1 MNGINRKLR
10 GLALA
15 ALAATSLLS
24 QAAPVVSVS
33 PATQTIGI
41 GDPASIAIIVSGLTD
56 PIGGF
61 SLTLGFN
68 NSFLSSVSFL
78 NNPDGKMGATPL
90 DLSNGFSGGSLEL
103 FFVAD
108 VNATENSLAA
118 AQGVSFTLATVAF
131 LGSANGLS
139 PLKLADVVLSNWNG
153 EQNLAGV
160 GSRDG
165 EICVGGDCSGNVSE
179 IPEPA
184 TLLLAGTALG
194 ALALRRRKLAV

>member
-41 GDPASIAIIVSGLTD
+41 GDSASIAIIVTGLTD
-56 PIGGF
+56 PMGGF

-68 NSFLSSVSFL
+68 DTFLSSVSFL
-78 NNPDGKMGATPL
+78 NDPDGKFGTATL
-90 DLSNGFSGGSLEL
+90 DLSDGFTGGSLDL

-108 VNATENSLAA
+108 ADETEASLEA
-118 AQGVSFTLATVAF
+118 AQGQSFTLATVSF
-131 LGSANGLS
+131 LGKANGLS
-139 PLKLADVVLSNWNG
+139 PLRLSDVVLSNWNG
-153 EQNLAGV
+153 DETLAGV
-160 GSRDG
+160 GTR
-165 EICVGGDCSGNVSE
+165 N
-179 IPEPA
+179 A
-184 TLLLAGTALG
+184 FG
-194 ALALRRRKLAV
+194 ALALRRRRTAV